1 MDDRLKEVQTSDLTD
16 SRLNYEF
23 VDWLK
28 TKGLNWLLAILLV
41 ICAYLA
47 WDLWS
52 RREADRRD
60 QAWADLTAAT
70 MPEALEA
77 VAGDHDAVDSVS
89 SLALLS
95 AGDVYL
101 GSVRTGLRPGL
112 TAADENSALDAE
124 GRTEM
129 LDNADRLY
137 AEVIERNE
145 GAEGFATK
153 PITISALFGRAAVAE
168 SRGDV
173 EEARASLNH
182 ITRIAMPE
190 YPGVATQ
197 AEARIEDLEE
207 VTSIGALPTNA
218 SIAPAAADGDEFT
231 PPVVDDLLEFF
242 ETDST
247 QAEPEVT
254 PAATPATP

>member
-1 MDDRLKEVQTSDLTD
+1 MDDRLKEVQTTDLTD

-23 VDWLK
+23 VEWLK

-41 ICAYLA
+41 ICAFLA

-60 QAWADLTAAT
+60 QAWADLSTAT

-77 VAGDHDAVDSVS
+77 VAVDHENIDNVA
-89 SLALLS
+89 SLALLN

-101 GSVRTGLRPGL
+101 SAVLSGVRPGM
-112 TAADENSALDAE
+112 TAADEGATLDPA

-137 AEVIERNE
+137 ASVIERNND
-145 GAEGFATK
+145 APGFASK

-173 EEARASLNH
+173 EAARASLKH
-182 ITRIAMPE
+182 VARIAVPE

-197 AEARIEDLEE
+197 AEARMEDLEA
-207 VTSIGALPTNA
+207 VTSIGDLPDTA
-218 SIAPAAADGDEFT
+218 SLSIPDTQGNEFS

-242 ETDST
+242 ETDT
-247 QAEPEVT
+247 TEEPAVT
-254 PAATPATP
+254 PAATPAAP

>member
-77 VAGDHDAVDSVS
+77 VAGDHEEIDSVS

-101 GSVRTGLRPGL
+101 SSVRTGLRPGL

-145 GAEGFATK
+145 GTDGFATK
-153 PITISALFGRAAVAE
+153 PITISALYGRAAVAE

-173 EEARASLNH
+173 EEARASLKH
-182 ITRIAMPE
+182 IARIAMPE

-197 AEARIEDLEE
+197 AEARIEDLDE
-207 VTSIGALPTNA
+207 VTSIGELPTSA
-218 SIAPAAADGDEFT
+218 AIAPVAVDGDEFT

-247 QAEPEVT
+247 PAEPAET